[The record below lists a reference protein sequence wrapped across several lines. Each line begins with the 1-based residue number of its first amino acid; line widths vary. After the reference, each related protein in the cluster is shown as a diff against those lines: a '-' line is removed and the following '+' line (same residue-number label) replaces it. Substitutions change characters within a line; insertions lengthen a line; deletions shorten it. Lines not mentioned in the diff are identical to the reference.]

1 MSEFTGERVIPG
13 QVHDDLWSEHV
24 ARYALAARFARG
36 GRVLDLGCGAGYG
49 TADLARVASSAVG
62 IDLAP
67 EAIAYATGH
76 FPAVRFLECSA
87 AAVPFPPATFDL
99 VAAFEVIE
107 HLRDW
112 RALLSEAQRVLT
124 PRGLLIV
131 STPNKRYYGEARAKS
146 GPNPFHEHEFEYRE
160 FRTALG
166 DFFPHVE
173 ILFQDRVE
181 AFAFYGGTGSG
192 KNQTPHTEAD
202 LARPAG
208 DPETANF
215 FIGLCSCAPLPQLP
229 NFLYVPRAAN
239 LLRERE
245 QHIRLLEHELA
256 QVRTWLD
263 QTTADRNALLT
274 AHSDLQDQFAL
285 EQGRAAQIIT
295 DLNEENRRK
304 TEWALDTEQRL
315 TADLEQRAAQLAEAV
330 RLLDRAEATVV
341 ERTGWARQLDAQLQ
355 ETALQLDMVRQSRW
369 LKLGRQLGLGPH
381 VDPRVKETPSK
392 ETME

>member
-36 GRVLDLGCGAGYG
+36 RRVLDLGCGAGYG
-49 TADLARVASSAVG
+49 TADLARVASTAVG
-62 IDLAP
+62 VDHAP
-67 EAIAYATGH
+67 EAIAYAAGH
-76 FPAVRFLECSA
+76 FPAAQFLECSA
-87 AAVPFPPATFDL
+87 HALPFPPASFDL
-99 VAAFEVIE
+99 VTAFEVIE

-112 RALLSEAQRVLT
+112 RALLAESQRVVT
-124 PRGLLIV
+124 PGGLLIV
-131 STPNKRYYGEARAKS
+131 STPNKRYYAEARAKS
-146 GPNPFHEHEFEYRE
+146 GPNPFHEHEFVYQE
-160 FRTALG
+160 FRTALA
-166 DFFPHVE
+166 DFFPHVQ

-181 AFAFYGGTGSG
+181 AFAFYDGTFSG
-192 KNQTPHTEAD
+192 KNQTPGAEAD
-202 LARPAG
+202 LARPTG

-215 FIGLCSCAPLPQLP
+215 FIGFCSCTPLPQLP
-229 NFLYVPRAAN
+229 GFLYVPRAAN

-245 QHIRLLEHELA
+245 QHIHLLEHELS

-263 QTTADRNALLT
+263 QTTTDRNSLLT
-274 AHSDLQDQFAL
+274 AHSDLQEQFAF

-315 TADLEQRAAQLAEAV
+315 TADLEQRAVQLAEAV
-330 RLLDRAEATVV
+330 RLLDRAEATVI

-355 ETALQLDMVRQSRW
+355 ETAAQLALVRQSRW

-381 VDPRVKETPSK
+381 VDPRIKEAP
-392 ETME
+392 E